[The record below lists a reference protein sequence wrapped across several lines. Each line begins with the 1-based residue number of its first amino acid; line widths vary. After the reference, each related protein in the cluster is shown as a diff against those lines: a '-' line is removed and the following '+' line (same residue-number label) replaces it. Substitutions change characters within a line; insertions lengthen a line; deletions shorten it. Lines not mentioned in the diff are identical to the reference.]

1 MNIRAA
7 TPNDVPLIFTF
18 IQKKAAFD
26 RDIGAFSGVLQ
37 TNPVK
42 IQKTLFGEVPF
53 SYVVFAEIS
62 GHALGFALYGFRYS
76 SFTGQPNIW
85 LDDLYVDETMRSQ
98 GAGAALMLHL
108 AEVSSDR
115 DCTHLNWNAD
125 ARNVRGLNFYYR
137 LGAELTEQR
146 ENRCFLKWVGLSQ

>member
-42 IQKTLFGEVPF
+42 IQKTLFGEIP
-53 SYVVFAEIS
+53 
-62 GHALGFALYGFRYS
+62 L
-76 SFTGQPNIW
+76 T
-85 LDDLYVDETMRSQ
+85 DEN
-98 GAGAALMLHL
+98 L
-108 AEVSSDR
+108 AI
-115 DCTHLNWNAD
+115 
-125 ARNVRGLNFYYR
+125 
-137 LGAELTEQR
+137 
-146 ENRCFLKWVGLSQ
+146 